1 MLVYQIDIRIYD
13 ICSLHISQPFRKL
26 IDSARKFDI
35 YIYIDLFDNIILF
48 SFALFSLSRIF

>member
-1 MLVYQIDIRIYD
+1 MPVYQIDIRIYD

-35 YIYIDLFDNIILF
+35 YIDLFDNNILF